1 MYSVVNNYLSKFVT
15 TGKRLKEERE
25 RLGFNQADF
34 AAIGG
39 VGRKSQFNYEDDERK
54 ADTSYL
60 LGIAEAGADV
70 RYIIT
75 GQREGPAPVTL
86 SADERELLALFR
98 AAPLAV
104 KAAAIGALQGGSK
117 KVPNYTKEVSFSVGA
132 NNGQIIKGDV
142 VNHAPFGFGNV
153 TNKK

>member
-1 MYSVVNNYLSKFVT
+1 MT

-25 RLGFNQADF
+25 RLGFNQTDF

-60 LGIAEAGADV
+60 AAIAEVGADV
-70 RYIIT
+70 RYIVT
-75 GQREGPAPVTL
+75 GKREGPAPEAL
-86 SADERELLALFR
+86 SPDERELLSLFR

-104 KAAAIGALQGGSK
+104 KAAGIGALQGGSGK
-117 KVPNYTKEVSFSVGA
+117 ASKSQKQMNVSVGT
-132 NNGQIIKGDV
+132 NHGQV
-142 VNHAPFGFGNV
+142 VETGKIVNQGPISFGNV
-153 TNKK
+153 THKKS